1 MIGALR
7 RLAAAAGVPVLLA
20 AGATGCER
28 PAEAADSQARTASTS
43 HARAVD
49 PPLHSL
55 AEQIREALS
64 QLEASAPRPDTPPST
79 SLTLIAGGDVSFG
92 RLIGQMLLRDPGRE
106 LFTTIDPLL
115 KSADIRFCNLES
127 QLSDQRGQTVH
138 PQNNLVFTGPPAGA
152 DALARAGFTIV
163 STANNHAWDYGKKAL
178 FETMDNLDRAGVRYV
193 GTGRDRHEAYRP
205 VILEHNGVRLA
216 MLAVT
221 DIWNQGPLWSHA
233 GKEFVAGADFQ
244 ALPAA
249 IKALRADPSVDF
261 IAVSYHGLAEYMD
274 EPMPRTRELLRNAI
288 DAGADLVIG
297 HHPHV
302 VQGVEWRGGR
312 PILYSLGNLLMRM
325 NSRVPWTEMGYLAR
339 VRLARGQAP
348 SIEACPFR
356 MHGITP
362 LRFVGEPARAAFERR
377 FFGHLAGIS
386 KAVGGTTVGA
396 TGDDGCAPLSPPPP
410 TPPRP
415 ARKPATK

>member
-1 MIGALR
+1 M
-7 RLAAAAGVPVLLA
+7 LA

-28 PAEAADSQARTASTS
+28 PAAAADSKARPAEASEP
-43 HARAVD
+43 RAVE
-49 PPLHSL
+49 PPLHAI
-55 AEQIREALS
+55 AESVREALS
-64 QLEASAPRPDTPPST
+64 KLEAAKAAVEDAKDLQKKPDASPST
-79 SLTLIAGGDVSFG
+79 PASLTLIAGGDVSLG
-92 RLIGQMLLRDPGRE
+92 RLIGQILLREPGRE
-106 LFTTIDPLL
+106 LFATVAPLL
-115 KSADIRFCNLES
+115 QSADIRFCNLES
-127 QLSDQRGQTVH
+127 QLSDQGGQTVH
-138 PQNNLVFTGPPAGA
+138 PLNNLVFTGPPAGA
-152 DALARAGFTIV
+152 DALARAGFTLV

-178 FETMDNLDRAGVRYV
+178 FETMDNLDRVGVRYV
-193 GTGRDRHEAYRP
+193 GTGRDRREAYRP

-221 DIWNQGPLWSHA
+221 DIWNQGPLWSHP

-274 EPMPRTRELLRNAI
+274 EPMPRTRELLRTAI
-288 DAGADLVIG
+288 DAGADLILG

-302 VQGVEWRGGR
+302 VQGVEWRRDR

-339 VRLARGQAP
+339 VRLTRGEAP
-348 SIEACPFR
+348 VVEACPFR

-362 LRFVGEPARAAFERR
+362 LRFVGEPSRAAFERR

-386 KAVGGTTVGA
+386 KAVGGTSVGA
-396 TGDDGCAPLSPPPP
+396 TGEDGCAPLSPPPP
-410 TPPRP
+410 PPPR
-415 ARKPATK
+415 AVRKPIVK

>member
-1 MIGALR
+1 M
-7 RLAAAAGVPVLLA
+7 LA
-20 AGATGCER
+20 AGATGCEI
-28 PAEAADSQARTASTS
+28 PAEAASSDARKTPAAD
-43 HARAVD
+43 ARAVD
-49 PPLHSL
+49 PPLHVL
-55 AEQIREALS
+55 AEELRGALARLAAAEAP
-64 QLEASAPRPDTPPST
+64 APPPADPP
-79 SLTLIAGGDVSFG
+79 SLTLIAGGDVSLG
-92 RLIGQMLLRDPGRE
+92 RFIGQILLRDPGRE
-106 LFTTIDPLL
+106 LFSTVAPLL

-127 QLSDQRGQTVH
+127 QLSDQRGQTEH

-152 DALARAGFTIV
+152 DALARAGFTVV
-163 STANNHAWDYGKKAL
+163 STANNHAWDYGKRAL
-178 FETMDNLDRAGVRYV
+178 FETMDNLDRVGVRYV
-193 GTGRDRHEAYRP
+193 GTGRDRREAYRP

-221 DIWNQGPLWSHA
+221 DIWNQGRLWDHPA
-233 GKEFVAGADFQ
+233 KEFVAGADFQ
-244 ALPAA
+244 ALPIA

-274 EPMPRTRELLRNAI
+274 EPMQRTREILRNAI

-302 VQGVEWRGGR
+302 VQGVEWRRGR

-339 VRLARGQAP
+339 VRLTRGEAP
-348 SIEACPFR
+348 SVEACPFR

-377 FFGHLAGIS
+377 FFGHLTGIS
-386 KAVGGTTVGA
+386 KTVGGTAVGP
-396 TGDDGCAPLSPPPP
+396 TGEDGCAPLSPPPP
-410 TPPRP
+410 KAPR
-415 ARKPATK
+415 AGRKSAKSAG